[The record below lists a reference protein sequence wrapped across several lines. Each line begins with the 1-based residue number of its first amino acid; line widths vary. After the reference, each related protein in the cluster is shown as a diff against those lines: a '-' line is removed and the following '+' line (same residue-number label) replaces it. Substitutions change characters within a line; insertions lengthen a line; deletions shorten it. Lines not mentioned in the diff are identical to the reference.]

1 MITGWKGIQ
10 RCLTWASD
18 LTIKIDSKEAETE
31 TEMEAASGAAM
42 GGTEG
47 IYRDGD
53 IARDLKRIDKV
64 LVNPSSQKSTESVN
78 L

>member
-1 MITGWKGIQ
+1 MITGWKEIQ

-31 TEMEAASGAAM
+31 TEKETASSEAM
-42 GGTEG
+42 GDTEG
-47 IYRDGD
+47 IYWDGD
-53 IARDLKRIDKV
+53 IAREFKEDRPGLGQSEFTKT
-64 LVNPSSQKSTESVN
+64 TESVP